1 MSQGAPE
8 SGLTRSPRRGSQRE
22 RRRSCAG
29 KDPSASAYSYESGR
43 FLQMP
48 ALLDKRLIVVTGKG
62 GVGRTTISAA
72 LGLAAARAGK
82 RTMIAEVAQQ
92 ERLSRV
98 FRREGLGYSE
108 ARLGPTLYGMSVNP
122 ERALKEYLGQQVGS
136 TLGGLLTGNRIF
148 EYFAAAAPGVRELAT
163 IGKVWELAQPERRT
177 PGNRYELV
185 ILDAPASGNGLGMLR
200 SPRTFGDI
208 ARVGPIRRRADL
220 IHSFLADERRTG
232 VVSVALPQEM
242 PVNETLEFR
251 AKLNSEMGMGTD
263 TVVVNSLLP
272 DRFTGEEA
280 ERIEAV
286 NGGHGAPEVAAALRV
301 ALSEHRR
308 ARGQRVQLRRLKKEV
323 PDAVT
328 LPYLFEP
335 ELGLPEFERLSA
347 ELERKLAA

>member
-1 MSQGAPE
+1 
-8 SGLTRSPRRGSQRE
+8 
-22 RRRSCAG
+22 
-29 KDPSASAYSYESGR
+29 
-43 FLQMP
+43 MP

-62 GVGRTTISAA
+62 GVGKTTVAAA
-72 LGLAAARAGK
+72 LGLATARAGK

-92 ERLSRV
+92 ERLSRA

-108 ARLGPTLYGMSVNP
+108 AQLAPKLFGMSVNP

-136 TLGGLLTGNRIF
+136 TLGSVLFNNRVF

-163 IGKVWELAQPERRT
+163 IGKVWELAQLERRSQAA
-177 PGNRYELV
+177 PYDVV
-185 ILDAPASGNGLGMLR
+185 ILDAPASGHGLAMLR

-220 IHSFLADERRTG
+220 IHGFLTDARRTG
-232 VVSVALPQEM
+232 VVAVALPQEM

-251 AKLNSEMGMGTD
+251 VKLRDELGID
-263 TVVVNSLLP
+263 TQAVVVNSLLP
-272 DRFTGEEA
+272 ERFSTDEA

-286 NGGHGAPEVAAALRV
+286 NGGHGAPDVAAALRA
-301 ALSEHRR
+301 ALSEHHR

-328 LPYLFEP
+328 LPYVFEP

-347 ELERKLAA
+347 ELERKLA

>member
-1 MSQGAPE
+1 
-8 SGLTRSPRRGSQRE
+8 
-22 RRRSCAG
+22 
-29 KDPSASAYSYESGR
+29 
-43 FLQMP
+43 MP

-62 GVGRTTISAA
+62 GVGRTTVAAA

-108 ARLGPTLYGMSVNP
+108 AQLAPNLFGMSIDP
-122 ERALKEYLGQQVGS
+122 QRALDEYLGQQIGGR
-136 TLGGLLTGNRIF
+136 LAGLLFHNRIF
-148 EYFAAAAPGVRELAT
+148 EYFTAAAPGVRELTT
-163 IGKVWELAQPERRT
+163 IGKVWELAQQQRRSAAD
-177 PGNRYELV
+177 PYDLV
-185 ILDAPASGNGLGMLR
+185 IMDSPASGHGLAMLR
-200 SPRTFGDI
+200 APRTFGEI
-208 ARVGPIRRRADL
+208 ARVGPVQRRAEM
-220 IHSFLADERRTG
+220 IHSFLRDPKRTG

-251 AKLNSEMGMGTD
+251 VKLQEEMGMRTD
-263 TVVVNSLLP
+263 VVVANALLP
-272 DRFTGEEA
+272 DRFTSEEA

-286 NGGHGAPEVAAALRV
+286 NGGHGAPEVAAALRA

-308 ARGQRVQLRRLKKEV
+308 ARSQRAQLRRLKKDV

-335 ELGLPEFERLSA
+335 ELGLKDFEKLSV
-347 ELERKLAA
+347 ELERKL